1 MPQLHSHRMHADCFH
16 SGAVSG
22 AAVAS
27 VSSVMKLTVDEP
39 ANLVDVNRTD
49 TSQWPCT
56 IARAVDVLGDGWN
69 LLLLREACLGVR
81 RFDDFQRSLGIG
93 RNILTKHLALL
104 VDEGMLTRVEY
115 QQRPVRHEYRLT
127 DKGRDVYP
135 VLAAMAA
142 WGDRWLTG
150 PEGSPLQLYHTAC
163 GHDMHADVVCSE
175 CAAPIHV
182 RDVRAKPGPGFSA

>member
-1 MPQLHSHRMHADCFH
+1 M
-16 SGAVSG
+16 
-22 AAVAS
+22 
-27 VSSVMKLTVDEP
+27 
-39 ANLVDVNRTD
+39 NRTD

-56 IARAVDVLGDGWN
+56 IARAVDVLGDSWN

-93 RNILTKHLALL
+93 RNILTMHLGVLVEQGLL
-104 VDEGMLTRVEY
+104 DRVEY
-115 QQRPVRHEYRLT
+115 QRRPLRHEYRLT

-150 PEGSPLQLYHTAC
+150 PEGSPLQLHHTTC

-182 RDVRAKPGPGFSA
+182 RDVRAKPGPGFPRRAPAPTAT